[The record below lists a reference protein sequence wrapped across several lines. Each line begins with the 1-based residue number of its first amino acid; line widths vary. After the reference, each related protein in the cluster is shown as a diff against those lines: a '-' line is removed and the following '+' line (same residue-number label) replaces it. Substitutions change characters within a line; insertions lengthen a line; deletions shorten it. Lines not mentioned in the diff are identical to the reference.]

1 MHYVVW
7 AVLAMVTYGI
17 TAVLLKYAFRQ
28 YPPEVAV
35 VVANTMLIVAAVGA
49 VIYRGQ
55 NIASYFGWSWPT
67 VALLAAGVTL
77 SISII
82 SFYTALHRGPA
93 STVVPIFALNFAV
106 ASMIGFA
113 LLGEEIKLTKI
124 AGLLMAAGAVFLLTK

>member
-1 MHYVVW
+1 MNYLAW
-7 AVLAMVTYGI
+7 AVIAMVSYGI
-17 TAVLLKYAFRQ
+17 TAVLLKIAFRQ
-28 YPPEVAV
+28 YPPEVSV
-35 VVANTMLIVAAVGA
+35 VIANTMLVVAAVIA

-55 NIASYFGWSWPT
+55 GIASYFGWSWAT
-67 VALLAAGVTL
+67 VALVVAGITL

-106 ASMIGFA
+106 ASVLGVL

-124 AGLLMAAGAVFLLTK
+124 AGFAMAVGAVFLLTR